1 MIVLI
6 DNYDSFTYNLYQY
19 LCELG
24 ADVRVVRNDAATVAE
39 IVAMAPER
47 VVLSPGPCT
56 PKEAGICVPL
66 IHALAGRA
74 PILGVCLGHQAI
86 GAAYGGEVVR
96 APNLMHGK
104 VSAVHHTGQG
114 VFRGLP
120 SPFTAIRYHSL
131 IVARETLPDVLEVTA
146 ETADGLVMGF
156 RHREI
161 PGLEGVQFHPESI
174 LTEHGHQLLGNFL
187 GLPNPLTPFPT
198 REGGTGGAHGSV
210 PSQRVATEVEVLAHA
225 Y

>member
-24 ADVRVVRNDAATVAE
+24 AEVAVVRNDAATVAE

-66 IHALAGRA
+66 IHALAGRV
-74 PILGVCLGHQAI
+74 PLLGVCLGHQAI
-86 GAAYGGEVVR
+86 GAAYGGAVVR
-96 APNLMHGK
+96 APTLMHGK

-131 IVARETLPDVLEVTA
+131 VVARETLPDVLEVTA
-146 ETADGLVMGF
+146 ETAEGLVMGF
-156 RHREI
+156 RHRDI
-161 PGLEGVQFHPESI
+161 PSLEGVQFHPESI
-174 LTEHGHQLLGNFL
+174 LTEHGHQLLANFL
-187 GLPNPLTPFPT
+187 SGPNPPAPFPT
-198 REGGTGGAHGSV
+198 GEGGAGRGYDHARDGA
-210 PSQRVATEVEVLAHA
+210 EVLAHA

>member
-24 ADVRVVRNDAATVAE
+24 ADVTVVRNDAATVEE
-39 IVAMAPER
+39 IIAMAPER

-66 IHALAGRA
+66 IHALAGRV
-74 PILGVCLGHQAI
+74 PLLGVCLGHQAI

-96 APNLMHGK
+96 APSLMHGK

-131 IVARETLPDVLEVTA
+131 VVARETLPDVLEVTA
-146 ETADGLVMGF
+146 ETAEGLVMGF
-156 RHREI
+156 RHRDI
-161 PGLEGVQFHPESI
+161 PSLEGVQFHPESI
-174 LTEHGHQLLGNFL
+174 LTEHGHQLLANFL
-187 GLPNPLTPFPT
+187 GSPNPPAPFPT
-198 REGGTGGAHGSV
+198 GEGGAGRGYDHAFDGA
-210 PSQRVATEVEVLAHA
+210 EVLAHA